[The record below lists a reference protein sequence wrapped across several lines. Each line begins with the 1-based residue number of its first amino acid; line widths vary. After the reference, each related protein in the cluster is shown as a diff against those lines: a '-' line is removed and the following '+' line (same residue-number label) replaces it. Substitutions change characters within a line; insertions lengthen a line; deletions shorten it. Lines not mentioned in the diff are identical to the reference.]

1 MEVLQ
6 FLWLLLVLTEAFS
19 SPTCRNECFYDS
31 QHRIADCRETEL
43 DQIPIHD
50 GCAAAR
56 VLDLSFNDI
65 TSLPNNSFLHYRHVE
80 NLDILANAITDVQ
93 PGSFSGLGKV
103 VSIDLSQNN
112 IAILPETIFYSVQD
126 TIEQIHL
133 DRNNLLEIS
142 EGTFSN
148 LAKLSALFLGQNR
161 LTDLSPNLFMDLS
174 ALLRLHLNS
183 NQLTRIPNGLL
194 EPLHHLKILDLSS
207 NSILDIY
214 SWLFPFSSETIN
226 LANNRL
232 QSIPRPLSSEPL
244 MGLQTLDIRNNE
256 ISDAT
261 NITYFMNVTDNL
273 LLDGN
278 PFRCDCSFNDVR
290 EWIQRD
296 ETLRTSCT
304 WTCVNTVT
312 MKIVLARTLKPEDT
326 TCPET
331 TTNATMSN
339 PGDVTEE
346 SNTSKEDT
354 STEKTDN
361 SSYSD
366 NIVWIVIVTVITIV
380 VVVLLIIIIKCKK
393 EKVCKTAQE
402 SPIHDGE
409 EHQMVQGPD
418 TNNQS
423 VNRVL
428 NEPV

>member
-1 MEVLQ
+1 
-6 FLWLLLVLTEAFS
+6 
-19 SPTCRNECFYDS
+19 
-31 QHRIADCRETEL
+31 
-43 DQIPIHD
+43 
-50 GCAAAR
+50 
-56 VLDLSFNDI
+56 
-65 TSLPNNSFLHYRHVE
+65 
-80 NLDILANAITDVQ
+80 
-93 PGSFSGLGKV
+93 
-103 VSIDLSQNN
+103 
-112 IAILPETIFYSVQD
+112 
-126 TIEQIHL
+126 
-133 DRNNLLEIS
+133 
-142 EGTFSN
+142 
-148 LAKLSALFLGQNR
+148 
-161 LTDLSPNLFMDLS
+161 MDLS

-214 SWLFPFSSETIN
+214 SWFFPFSSETIN

-232 QSIPRPLSSEPL
+232 QSIPRPLSTEPL

-261 NITYFMNVTDNL
+261 NITYFIQETDNL

-312 MKIVLARTLKPEDT
+312 LEIVLARTLKPEDT

-331 TTNATMSN
+331 TTNATASN

-366 NIVWIVIVTVITIV
+366 NIVCIVIVIVCVIVITIV
-380 VVVLLIIIIKCKK
+380 FVVLWIIKIKCKK
-393 EKVCKTAQE
+393 EKENK
-402 SPIHDGE
+402 
-409 EHQMVQGPD
+409 
-418 TNNQS
+418 
-423 VNRVL
+423 VL
-428 NEPV
+428 NAGQGSLEENNPLSAPGA